1 MPSQLTQ
8 LQRYLSTEFISKRRL
23 NIPAVWLKPEGLTPS
38 VEDVVADSVSTDLG
52 AWDEQNLGVRL
63 VDGHI
68 ELRLDTPDDVWVACL
83 FKAFRFLSVDA
94 RAAYGVHHVTSIIL
108 HIDKEETID
117 RWAHRWPKGHVDHQG
132 RKVRTEFRY
141 SAAATKTAK
150 AIYRTS
156 APLPGSLIGGETV
169 CWRPWGKP
177 PADIIELGLEDLEHR
192 ALAATTME
200 GICRGIAYA
209 TLLYWIEV
217 NLDGLTEWDASL
229 VRIIAGWLAKI
240 IPEGAAINAQGKSL
254 EGVCWS
260 PIDSPA
266 TAGQLVAFLQEHGR
280 APKEIGVNFIHAAGQ
295 LERDPM
301 AHVPG
306 WSSLE
311 DALGVQ
317 AKMGVRRAFRAGLD
331 LDMIEM
337 LAERYVYDETSHH
350 YLDRESLVQ
359 ELHFEHSK
367 DDLTSKWDNEPF
379 FINGKRHNPFRIYA
393 GSQLRT
399 DV

>member
-1 MPSQLTQ
+1 MPSQTTN
-8 LQRYLSTEFISKRRL
+8 LQRFLTTEFISKRRL

-68 ELRLDTPDDVWVACL
+68 ELRLETPDDVWVACL

-94 RAAYGVHHVTSIIL
+94 RAAYGVHHVSSILINVDGE
-108 HIDKEETID
+108 IE
-117 RWAHRWPKGHVDHQG
+117 RWAHRWPKGHIDHQG

-177 PADIIELGLEDLEHR
+177 PADIIELGVEDLEHR

-200 GICRGIAYA
+200 SICRGIAYA

-240 IPEGAAINAQGKSL
+240 VPEGAAINAQGKSL
-254 EGVCWS
+254 EGICWS

-266 TAGQLVAFLQEHGR
+266 TAGQLVAFLQEHGH

-311 DALGVQ
+311 DALGRSGQDGRPARVQ
-317 AKMGVRRAFRAGLD
+317 GRPRPRHDRNARRAVCL
-331 LDMIEM
+331 
-337 LAERYVYDETSHH
+337 
-350 YLDRESLVQ
+350 
-359 ELHFEHSK
+359 
-367 DDLTSKWDNEPF
+367 
-379 FINGKRHNPFRIYA
+379 
-393 GSQLRT
+393 
-399 DV
+399 